1 MFAEGISPAIWVL
14 LALTAGTGGS
24 MLVIGS
30 AAGVAAMGQVKELNF
45 AYYLKKASLPAL
57 LGYLGG
63 VAAWVGM
70 YYLGLF

>member
-1 MFAEGISPAIWVL
+1 
-14 LALTAGTGGS
+14 

-45 AYYLKKASLPAL
+45 AYYFKKASLPAL

-63 VAAWVGM
+63 VAVWISL
-70 YYLGLF
+70 YYLGFF